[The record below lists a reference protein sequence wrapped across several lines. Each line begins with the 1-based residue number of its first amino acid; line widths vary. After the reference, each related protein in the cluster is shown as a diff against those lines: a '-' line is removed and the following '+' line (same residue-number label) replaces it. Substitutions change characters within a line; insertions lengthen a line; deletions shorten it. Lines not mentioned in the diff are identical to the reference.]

1 VSQQTKLIGA
11 GAALLV
17 SLVFFVR
24 GCGQYAEVNEVT
36 YEHAKALYSVCNRR
50 DSERLEVCET
60 LIVEAAANQ
69 QLSRRETSYLTDI
82 IDTARNGEWVE
93 ALAMSRQL
101 MEDQVQH

>member
-1 VSQQTKLIGA
+1 MSPQTKFLGA

-17 SLVFFVR
+17 SFVFFVR

-69 QLSRRETSYLTDI
+69 QLHAGKHPT
-82 IDTARNGEWVE
+82 
-93 ALAMSRQL
+93 
-101 MEDQVQH
+101 